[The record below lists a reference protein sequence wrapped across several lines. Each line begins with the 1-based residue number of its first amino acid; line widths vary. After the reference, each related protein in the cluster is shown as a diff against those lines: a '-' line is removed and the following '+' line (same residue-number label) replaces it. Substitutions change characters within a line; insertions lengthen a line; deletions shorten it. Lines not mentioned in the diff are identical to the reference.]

1 MAAIKW
7 DAVQSGTV
15 NEVPVCKVHQ
25 VANPQEVVWQACGTD
40 VLKHFALVG
49 MG

>member
-7 DAVQSGTV
+7 EAVQSYTV
-15 NEVPVCKVHQ
+15 NEVPVCKVHE
-25 VANPQEVVWQACGTD
+25 VANSQEVVWQACGVG

>member
-7 DAVQSGTV
+7 EAVQSYTV
-15 NEVPVCKVHQ
+15 NEVPVRKVHE
-25 VANPQEVVWQACGTD
+25 VANPQEVVWQACGVG
-40 VLKHFALVG
+40 VLKHFNLVG